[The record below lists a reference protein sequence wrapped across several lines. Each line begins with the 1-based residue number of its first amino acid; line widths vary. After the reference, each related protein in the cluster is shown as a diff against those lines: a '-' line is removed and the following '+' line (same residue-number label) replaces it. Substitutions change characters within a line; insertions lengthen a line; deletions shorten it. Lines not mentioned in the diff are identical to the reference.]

1 MFQAEDILQK
11 MEYWAPS
18 LLLNISNI
26 ISKVQTKKMKIIMFI
41 KT

>member
-11 MEYWAPS
+11 MEYWAPP
-18 LLLNISNI
+18 LLLIISNI